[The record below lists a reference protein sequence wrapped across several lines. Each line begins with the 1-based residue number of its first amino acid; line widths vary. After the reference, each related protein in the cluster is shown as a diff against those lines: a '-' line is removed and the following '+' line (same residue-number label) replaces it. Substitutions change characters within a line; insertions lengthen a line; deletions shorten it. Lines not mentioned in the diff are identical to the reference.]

1 MLVIVDFAVVVARG
15 IGCGGHDLNNESE
28 SEREV
33 GEILDRRTHLYL
45 SSPSIRITSSRG
57 RPLRV
62 THF

>member
-45 SSPSIRITSSRG
+45 SIRITSSRG
-57 RPLRV
+57 RPFRV